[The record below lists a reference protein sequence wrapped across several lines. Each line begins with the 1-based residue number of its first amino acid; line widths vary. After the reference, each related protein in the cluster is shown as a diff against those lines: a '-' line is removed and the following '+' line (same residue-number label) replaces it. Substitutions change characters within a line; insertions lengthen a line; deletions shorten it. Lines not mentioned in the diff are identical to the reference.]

1 MKIVYLAPHLST
13 GGCPQFILKRIQSL
27 LAHTEGIEVY
37 VIEHSFHGD
46 AYVVMSYVP
55 SAITSVPFIILKELF
70 PIYWFGKND
79 VAVMIKYG
87 FILYFWILCKVL
99 L

>member
-46 AYVVMSYVP
+46 AYVVQRNVRS
-55 SAITSVPFIILKELF
+55 
-70 PIYWFGKND
+70 
-79 VAVMIKYG
+79 
-87 FILYFWILCKVL
+87 
-99 L
+99 